1 MFLCD
6 VRSFSSRHLNCML
19 SSSGAQFL
27 AVITVVIKFLFCFSC
42 SHSFFSFP
50 INEKDG
56 QCSVCRIE
64 FNDK

>member
-42 SHSFFSFP
+42 SHSFYFFSYQGIGRTMFCVQ
-50 INEKDG
+50 N
-56 QCSVCRIE
+56 RI
-64 FNDK
+64 